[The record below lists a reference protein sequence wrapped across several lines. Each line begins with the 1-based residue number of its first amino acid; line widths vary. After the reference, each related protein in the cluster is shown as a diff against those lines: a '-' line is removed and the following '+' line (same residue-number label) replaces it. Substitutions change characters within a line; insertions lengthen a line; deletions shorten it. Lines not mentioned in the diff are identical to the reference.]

1 MSDYAAFA
9 TAGIPFL
16 FYTVGRTVHYHAE
29 SDTPDTLN
37 YLKMAAVS
45 EHLISVVTAFS
56 TRPAQDGGFDPDG
69 ADDIAT
75 IESLRT
81 VLGHLVSD
89 DAGQAALALDFLDEL
104 AVVAAVRDLDATE
117 QSLLVSTVLRLESAM
132 AG

>member
-29 SDTPDTLN
+29 SDTLN

-89 DAGQAALALDFLDEL
+89 DAGQAALALDFLGEL